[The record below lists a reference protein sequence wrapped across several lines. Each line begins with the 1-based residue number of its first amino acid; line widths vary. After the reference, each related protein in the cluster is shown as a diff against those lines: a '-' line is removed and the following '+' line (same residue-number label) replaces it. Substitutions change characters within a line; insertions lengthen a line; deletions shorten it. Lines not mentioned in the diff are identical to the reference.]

1 MRNYVHRLALYSI
14 GFVLLFILACVNIFS
29 LEVAIYNDKQSAWID
44 PAQMTVAAEKAFE
57 AKNIPCKVV
66 KAPDLVTYM
75 NANKEGIVIMTTG
88 IAPGDI
94 FKNQG
99 DKDLV
104 VKWLTDGG
112 IMFWTGDWPFY
123 YWDAPAN
130 CPGAAGEA
138 SVFGVTFTQGLG
150 PPGQKMEPTDLGKK
164 LIPSIKTH
172 PSSRPVSLAVLM
184 NNKFDYESY
193 ADNGSFADPIALRT
207 SKMKGWFVN
216 MHTWPEDETYD
227 QVAKEMA
234 ELINNRFMVMKA
246 VYMNDKLVI
255 TWGDIKSN

>member
-1 MRNYVHRLALYSI
+1 MFKLTLASLFLI
-14 GFVLLFILACVNIFS
+14 FLLAITYNDLFA

-44 PAQMTVAAEKAFE
+44 PVQMTLSAQKALE
-57 AKNIPCKVV
+57 AKGIPFKVV

-88 IAPGDI
+88 IAPGEI

-112 IMFWTGDWPFY
+112 IMLWTGDWPFY

-130 CPGAAGEA
+130 CPGAAGEV

-150 PPGQKMEPTDLGKK
+150 PPGQKMEPTELGKK

-172 PSSRPVSLAVLM
+172 LSSRPVSLATLM

-216 MHTWPEDETYD
+216 IHTWPENETLDE
-227 QVAKEMA
+227 VAKQMA
-234 ELINNRFMVMKA
+234 ELITNRFMIVKP
-246 VYMNDKLVI
+246 VNVKDKLV
-255 TWGDIKSN
+255 TAWGDIKSDR

>member
-1 MRNYVHRLALYSI
+1 MRNVLLKFTFS
-14 GFVLLFILACVNIFS
+14 GFVLIIIIIHGSLLA
-29 LEVAIYNDKQSAWID
+29 LEVAIYNDKQPAWID
-44 PAQMTVAAEKAFE
+44 PVQMTLSAEKALE
-57 AKNIPCKVV
+57 AKGIPCKIV

-88 IAPGDI
+88 IAPGEI

-172 PSSRPVSLAVLM
+172 PSSRPVSLATLM

-193 ADNGSFADPIALRT
+193 ADNGNFADPIALRT

-216 MHTWPEDETYD
+216 MHTWPEDETLD

-234 ELINNRFMVMKA
+234 ELIKNRFMVMKA
-246 VYMNDKLVI
+246 VDMKGKLVI
-255 TWGDIKSN
+255 TWGTIKSN